1 MRSRGTFLPGDPRAI
16 AAGKKGGRIGR
27 QRSPWGKVPYNR
39 NAMRTLRLEAIKRA
53 ARKTP

>member
-39 NAMRTLRLEAIKRA
+39 NAIRTLRLEAIKRA